1 MQIIHI
7 FFPIVRESNNW
18 NKYIW
23 KPPSLPGLLNPL
35 AVSEIIIVKEP
46 HMQPSVPFHTFIER
60 CVYWIIYKC
69 PFLFLYKLDHTI
81 HFSLSLNC
89 SPWTSFYVCPQS
101 SDFLFLMAA
110 HFFNRMYQSVFSRE
124 KEPIVCMYTHIRI
137 CVSIYFY
144 ICLSTYIHREREVY
158 FKKMAHVIMEA
169 WKSKL
174 CRTPSWWRFRSEL
187 VLSLEM
193 KFHRAAGETL
203 RQVSMLQ
210 SWGKFLL
217 LW

>member
-35 AVSEIIIVKEP
+35 SVSEIIIVKEP

-124 KEPIVCMYTHIRI
+124 KEPIGCLHSREKKRK
-137 CVSIYFY
+137 IYY
-144 ICLSTYIHREREVY
+144 
-158 FKKMAHVIMEA
+158 KKLVHVIMEA
-169 WKSKL
+169 GTSQDL
-174 CRTPSWWRFRSEL
+174 QGESASQRDPGEPS
-187 VLSLEM
+187 V
-193 KFHRAAGETL
+193 
-203 RQVSMLQ
+203 
-210 SWGKFLL
+210 
-217 LW
+217 